1 MQSNV
6 IDTVAM
12 MAAYHELRYAIEN
25 GKASPTAQ
33 SAMALL
39 ERSIEDRMDQD
50 DRMLNWMEQSHD
62 ARERMKKAYRRNQ

>member
-1 MQSNV
+1 MQSDV
-6 IDTVAM
+6 TDTIAM

-25 GKASPTAQ
+25 GKPSTTAQ
-33 SAMALL
+33 SAMAML
-39 ERSIEDRMDQD
+39 ERSIENRMEQE